1 MSVRGSITTSD
12 YLPFDEYQRLIKC
25 LDDDGQ
31 FLWCTYCVLSF
42 CLALRISD
50 VLKLTWDEVL
60 NKRSVTVKEKKTGKV
75 KSIPIGSNTSEH
87 LMELYNKLKRPNV
100 HKYIFI
106 NNETNKVYTRQNINQ
121 NLKKWKDKYH
131 IQIGNFS
138 SHTFRKTFGRYVYN
152 KMGRTEESLVIL
164 NQIFRHH
171 SIQTTMIYIGL
182 RSSEIGSVFNSI
194 EI

>member
-87 LMELYNKLKRPNV
+87 LIELYNKLKRPNV
-100 HKYIFI
+100 HRYIFI

-164 NQIFRHH
+164 SSLLRYSSSLQ
-171 SIQTTMIYIGL
+171 QTGL
-182 RSSEIGSVFNSI
+182 M
-194 EI
+194 